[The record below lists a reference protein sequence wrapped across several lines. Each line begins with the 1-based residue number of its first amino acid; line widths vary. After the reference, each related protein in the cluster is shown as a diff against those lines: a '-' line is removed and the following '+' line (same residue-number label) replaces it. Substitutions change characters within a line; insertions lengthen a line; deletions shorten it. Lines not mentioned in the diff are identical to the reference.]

1 MERATVADGI
11 VGDVALV
18 TGAGSGVGR
27 ATALALARVGL
38 AVALVGRRQE
48 LLEESAVDIRAEI
61 PEARILVI
69 AGDVS
74 LAEDV
79 ARITGETEQ
88 RLGPIDILVNN
99 AGVNVPARS
108 LRELSL
114 ADWRLIIEVNLH
126 GCYLCAQAVLP
137 GMRER
142 GVGTLIH
149 VGSYAALRPGALAG
163 AAYTAAK
170 AGLAGLSG
178 VINAEEGAQGIRST
192 VITLGEA
199 NTPILDLRPRPPSM
213 ESRVYAVQPEDVAAC
228 IELIVRLPARVTIED
243 IVVAP
248 TRRG

>member
-1 MERATVADGI
+1 MAEEI
-11 VGDVALV
+11 VGEIALV

-27 ATALALARVGL
+27 AAALTLARAGL
-38 AVALVGRRQE
+38 AVALAGRRQE
-48 LLEESAVDIRAEI
+48 ALEESAASIRAEI
-61 PEARILVI
+61 PHARILVV

-74 LAEDV
+74 RPDDV
-79 ARITGETEQ
+79 ARIAADTE
-88 RLGPIDILVNN
+88 RNLGPIDILVNN
-99 AGVNVPARS
+99 AGVNVPARALS
-108 LRELSL
+108 ELSW
-114 ADWRLIIEVNLH
+114 ADWRLIVDVNLH

-142 GVGTLIH
+142 GAGTLIH
-149 VGSYAALRPGALAG
+149 VGSYAALRPSALAG

-178 VINAEEGAQGIRST
+178 VINAEEGVRGIRST

-199 NTPILDLRPRPPSM
+199 NTPILDLRPRPPSA
-213 ESRVYAVQPEDVAAC
+213 ESRLHAVQPEDVAAC

>member
-1 MERATVADGI
+1 
-11 VGDVALV
+11 LP
-18 TGAGSGVGR
+18 
-27 ATALALARVGL
+27 
-38 AVALVGRRQE
+38 VALVGRRQE
-48 LLEESAVDIRAEI
+48 ALEESAANIHAAV
-61 PEARILVI
+61 PQARVFVV

-74 LAEDV
+74 LPEDV
-79 ARITGETEQ
+79 ARITADTE
-88 RLGPIDILVNN
+88 RSLGSIDILVNN
-99 AGVNVPARS
+99 AGVNVPGRA
-108 LRELSL
+108 LRELSW
-114 ADWRLIIEVNLH
+114 ADWRRIIDVNLH

-142 GVGTLIH
+142 GAGTLIH
-149 VGSYAALRPGALAG
+149 VGSYAALRPSVMAG

-178 VINAEEGAQGIRST
+178 VINAEEGVHGIRST

-199 NTPILDLRPRPPSM
+199 NTPILDLRPRPPSA
-213 ESRVYAVQPEDVAAC
+213 ESRLYAVQPEDVAAC

>member
-1 MERATVADGI
+1 MAEGI
-11 VGDVALV
+11 EGRVALV

-27 ATALALARVGL
+27 ATALALARAGLAVGL
-38 AVALVGRRQE
+38 AGRRQAA
-48 LLEESAVDIRAEI
+48 LEESAADIHAAV
-61 PEARILVI
+61 PHARVVVT

-74 LAEDV
+74 IPEDV
-79 ARITGETEQ
+79 LRITGNVEE
-88 RLGPIDILVNN
+88 RLGAIEILVNN
-99 AGVNVPARS
+99 AGVNVPARA
-108 LRELSL
+108 LRELSW
-114 ADWRLIIEVNLH
+114 ADWQRIIEVNLH

-137 GMRER
+137 GMRKR
-142 GVGTLIH
+142 GGGTLIH
-149 VGSYAALRPGALAG
+149 VGSYAARRPGVVAG

-178 VINAEEGAQGIRST
+178 VINAEESVHGIRST

-199 NTPILDLRPRPPSM
+199 NTPILDLRPHPPSG

-228 IELIVRLPARVTIED
+228 IELIARLPARVTIED

>member
-1 MERATVADGI
+1 MAEGTEGR
-11 VGDVALV
+11 VALV

-27 ATALALARVGL
+27 ASALALARAGL
-38 AVALVGRRQE
+38 AVGLVGRRQE
-48 LLEESAVDIRAEI
+48 ALEESAAAIHAAA
-61 PEARILVI
+61 PKARLAVT

-74 LAEDV
+74 IPQDV
-79 ARITGETEQ
+79 ARIKADVEE
-88 RLGPIDILVNN
+88 RLGSIDILVNN

-108 LRELSL
+108 LKELAW
-114 ADWRLIIEVNLH
+114 ADWQRIIDVNLH

-142 GVGTLIH
+142 GGGTLIH
-149 VGSYAALRPGALAG
+149 VGSYAALRPGVVAG

-178 VINAEEGAQGIRST
+178 VINAEEGRHGIRST

-199 NTPILDLRPRPPSM
+199 NTPILDLRPHPPPM
-213 ESRVYAVQPEDVAAC
+213 PARLYAVQPEDVAAC

-248 TRRG
+248 TRRA